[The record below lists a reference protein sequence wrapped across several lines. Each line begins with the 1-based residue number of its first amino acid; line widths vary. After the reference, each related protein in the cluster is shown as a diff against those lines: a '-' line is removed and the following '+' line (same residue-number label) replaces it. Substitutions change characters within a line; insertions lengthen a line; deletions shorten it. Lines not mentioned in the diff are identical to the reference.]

1 MNGCFNQRN
10 IKQARHYAVALGKQ
24 RSKEDKVT
32 KEINRSIEFAICTG
46 LTVTEIQTLL
56 ANAIKNI
63 GDIYELEEIPF

>member
-1 MNGCFNQRN
+1 MIGCFNPRN

-24 RSKEDKVT
+24 RRKEDKVT

-46 LTVTEIQTLL
+46 LTVPEIQTLL